1 MENIALLKER
11 WFKKEVERLKEEG
24 ISKADISRML
34 DVKPQYLNSIL
45 NGSRSLTDSFLDKFI
60 ELYGINQFDLYS
72 SIQDTNNSLNPSITL
87 RFIDKLDEKDKV
99 IQELNSKILLMTE
112 EITRIKRDNDF
123 LIRQKGID
131 VPPAQNV
138 GDAV

>member
-1 MENIALLKER
+1 
-11 WFKKEVERLKEEG
+11 
-24 ISKADISRML
+24 